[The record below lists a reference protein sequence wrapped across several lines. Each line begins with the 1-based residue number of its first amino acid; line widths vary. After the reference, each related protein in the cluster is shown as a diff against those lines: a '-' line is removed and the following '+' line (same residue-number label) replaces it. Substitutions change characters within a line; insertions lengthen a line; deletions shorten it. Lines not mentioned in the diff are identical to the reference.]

1 MVNESFHNPVL
12 QSTVIMLVQEFFF
25 DTLVCRDVQLKALK
39 TFSIFKMAD
48 VYLKKLE
55 SNNYLND

>member
-1 MVNESFHNPVL
+1 MVNDSFHNPVL

-25 DTLVCRDVQLKALK
+25 DTLVCRDVQFKALK
-39 TFSIFKMAD
+39 TLSIVKMAD

-55 SNNYLND
+55 SNN

>member
-1 MVNESFHNPVL
+1 MVNDSFHNPVL

-39 TFSIFKMAD
+39 TLSIVKMAD

-55 SNNYLND
+55 SNN